1 MLGVM
6 NAATLPPNPPT
17 RQTSDQALVADP
29 HATGP
34 EDVLEALGSS
44 EKGLT
49 ADEASAR
56 LETYGPNA
64 LPTDTQESA
73 LKRLLRQFH
82 DPMIYVLI
90 GAAVLTTVMGHL
102 IDTVVIAAV
111 VITNAL
117 IGYIRSEEHTSEL
130 QSRGHLVC
138 RLLLETK
145 N

>member
-1 MLGVM
+1 MCVW
-6 NAATLPPNPPT
+6 NSCVFFFSSRRPHT
-17 RQTSDQALVADP
+17 RWPRDWSSDVCPSDLSDQALVADP

-73 LKRLLRQFH
+73 LKRLLRQLH

-90 GAAVLTTVMGHL
+90 GADVLITVMGVL
-102 IDTVVIAAV
+102 VATVVIDV
-111 VITNAL
+111 
-117 IGYIRSEEHTSEL
+117 E
-130 QSRGHLVC
+130 
-138 RLLLETK
+138 
-145 N
+145 